1 MTDANI
7 HQIYYSEE
15 TRAELDCGFLPLDNG
30 ANERPDWREYWP
42 IRSFLLS
49 RQLQPECYYGFLSPK
64 FRQKTTL
71 TAAAVHDFVR
81 QRGGAADVITFS
93 PFFDQMA
100 FPLNIMELAAA
111 NHDCR
116 DTFIECAAMVAPGF
130 DIERSA
136 MSSID
141 TIFCNYFVAKP
152 PFWREWLAKCELIYE
167 LAEQGLTPLGQA
179 LNRVV
184 TYGTATAPAKVF
196 VIERVAS
203 LLLWSQRHWTVACFN
218 PVLLPQASAKLLQFA
233 SGPDLMV
240 LDALKMA
247 YGKSGSEHYL
257 ALYRHFR
264 DNIVKRA
271 NATAVSAGAPSP
283 GAAQGQAAAQSQV
296 SAQSPIAQGSAGAG
310 QITAKPRGASRYD
323 REIKVDANDPLAR
336 FAQRLPAGATVLD
349 LGCGPGVLGRLTAK
363 LQKSCTFDA
372 VEGDPE
378 AVAMAR
384 GSYRDIV
391 AADLQN
397 ADLTALFPGR
407 KYDFVVLAD
416 VIEHLEAPG
425 RLLRR
430 LPALLGPRGRLLISL
445 PHIGYAALVAE
456 LLAGQFSYR
465 PHGLIDRTHL
475 RFFTRASAARLLALN
490 GFTVAATDDIVR
502 PPVMSE
508 FGAANLDALDP
519 AVRSALLTR
528 PDALLYQMLIE
539 AEPAGQPATDGDLS
553 QALIQRNVDA

>member
-1 MTDANI
+1 MTDTRI
-7 HQIYYSEE
+7 HQIYYSEQ
-15 TRAELDCGFLPLDNG
+15 TRAELDPGFLALDNS

-42 IRSFLLS
+42 MRRFLLG
-49 RQLQPECYYGFLSPK
+49 QELEPESYYGFFSPK
-64 FRQKTTL
+64 FKQKTTL
-71 TAAAVHDFVR
+71 TAATVDEFVR
-81 QRGGAADVITFS
+81 QRGGNADVISFS

-100 FPLNIMELAAA
+100 FPLNIFELAVA

-116 DTFIECAAMVAPGF
+116 ETFAQSASLVAPGF
-130 DIERSA
+130 DIERSV
-136 MSSID
+136 MSSLD
-141 TIFCNYFVAKP
+141 TVYCNFFVATP
-152 PFWREWLAKCELIYE
+152 RFWREWLAKCEIIFD

-196 VIERVAS
+196 VIERVTS
-203 LLLWSQRHWTVACFN
+203 LLLWSQKQWTAACFN
-218 PVLLPQASAKLLQFA
+218 SILLPQASARLLQVA
-233 SGPDLMV
+233 GGPDLMV
-240 LDALKMA
+240 LDALKVA
-247 YGKSGSEHYL
+247 YAKSGTEHYL
-257 ALYRHFR
+257 ALYRHLR
-264 DNIVKRA
+264 DNLIKRA
-271 NATAVSAGAPSP
+271 NGGAGAST
-283 GAAQGQAAAQSQV
+283 AQSSGTAHSPPASP
-296 SAQSPIAQGSAGAG
+296 SAPVTPA
-310 QITAKPRGASRYD
+310 PRGASRYD

-349 LGCGPGVLGRLTAK
+349 LGCGPGVLGRLTASLK
-363 LQKSCTFDA
+363 KPCTLDA

-384 GSYRDIV
+384 GFYRDII

-397 ADLTALFPGR
+397 ADLAAMLPGR
-407 KYDFVVLAD
+407 KYDFIVLAD

-430 LPALLGPRGRLLISL
+430 LPALLGLQGRLLISL
-445 PHIGYAALVAE
+445 PHIGYAGLVAE
-456 LLAGQFSYR
+456 LLTGQFAYR

-475 RFFTRASAARLLALN
+475 RFFTRASAARLLTLN
-490 GFTVAATDDIVR
+490 GFAVAATDDIVR

-508 FGAANLDALDP
+508 FGAATLDALDP
-519 AVRSALLTR
+519 AVRTTLLTR

-539 AEPAGQPATDGDLS
+539 AAPSGLPATDGDLS

>member
-1 MTDANI
+1 MTDARI
-7 HQIYYSEE
+7 HQIYYSEQ
-15 TRAELDCGFLPLDNG
+15 TRAELDPGFLPLDNS

-42 IRSFLLS
+42 MRRFLLG
-49 RQLQPECYYGFLSPK
+49 RELEPECYYGFLSPK

-71 TAAAVHDFVR
+71 TGAATHDFLR
-81 QRGGAADVITFS
+81 QRSGAADVISLS

-100 FPLNIMELAAA
+100 FPLNIMELAIA

-116 DTFIECAAMVAPGF
+116 ETFAQCASLIAPGF
-130 DIERSA
+130 DIERSV
-136 MSSID
+136 MSSLD
-141 TIFCNYFVAKP
+141 TIFCNFFVAKP
-152 PFWREWLAKCELIYE
+152 PFWREWLARCEPIFD

-203 LLLWSQRHWTVACFN
+203 LLLWSQRQWAVESFN
-218 PVLLPQASAKLLQFA
+218 SILLPQASAKLLQFA

-240 LDALKMA
+240 LDALKIA
-247 YGKSGSEHYL
+247 YAKSGSEHYV

-264 DNIVKRA
+264 DNLVKRA
-271 NATAVSAGAPSP
+271 NAAPCPAGTQSP
-283 GAAQGQAAAQSQV
+283 GAAQGSGPAQRPPAAQV
-296 SAQSPIAQGSAGAG
+296 SAGTEQA
-310 QITAKPRGASRYD
+310 TAPTSRGASRYD
-323 REIKVDANDPLAR
+323 REIKLDANDPLAR
-336 FAQRLPAGATVLD
+336 FARRLPAGATVLD

-363 LQKSCTFDA
+363 LEKSCTFDA

-384 GSYRDIV
+384 GFYRDIIP
-391 AADLQN
+391 ADLQN
-397 ADLTALFPGR
+397 AELAALFAGR
-407 KYDFVVLAD
+407 KYDFIVLAD

-430 LPALLGPRGRLLISL
+430 LPALLRPQGRVLISL
-445 PHIGYAALVAE
+445 PHIGYSALVAE
-456 LLAGQFSYR
+456 LLAGQFAYR
-465 PHGLIDRTHL
+465 PQGLIDRTHL

-490 GFTVAATDDIVR
+490 GFAVAATDEIVK

-508 FGAANLDALDP
+508 FGAAALEALDP
-519 AVRSALLTR
+519 SVRDALLTR

-539 AEPAGQPATDGDLS
+539 AVSSGQPATDGDLS